1 MIIHKQQ
8 KNQNQTHIDYIHIF
22 FFNGNN
28 IVINIMIDA
37 QQNKPQIYDENDT
50 RIIRLTYLHVDFVG
64 RVINCKK
71 NEPP

>member
-50 RIIRLTYLHVDFVG
+50 RIIRLTYLHVDFG
-64 RVINCKK
+64 GGGL
-71 NEPP
+71 